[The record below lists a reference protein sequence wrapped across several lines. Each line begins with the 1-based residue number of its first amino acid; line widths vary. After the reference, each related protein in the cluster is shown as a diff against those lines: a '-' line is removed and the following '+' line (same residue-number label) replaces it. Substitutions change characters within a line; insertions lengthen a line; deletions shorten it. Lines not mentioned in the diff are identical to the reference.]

1 MQNPIGLAGI
11 VVILGIAVAFSSNRK
26 AINLRIVGA
35 AFGLQVVIAVMV
47 IYWDRG
53 QRAIEAMKDGVM
65 AVIGFSQAGIDMVFG
80 PLADTDV
87 IGFSFAINVLPI
99 IIFFSALMSVL
110 YHLRVM
116 EWIVKIV
123 GGALHRIIGTGAVES
138 MNAAANVF
146 VGQTE
151 APLAV
156 RPYLKNLTEPQM
168 FAVMVSG
175 LASIAGTVLAGYA
188 LMGAELEYLL
198 AAAFMAAPGGLLM
211 AKIIIPDDA
220 VVSSGHRE
228 KLTME
233 PSQHKNVILAAASGT
248 TDGLRLAANI
258 GAMLIAVVALIA
270 LFNGLVGGVL
280 GLVGIDGPPVLVELL
295 REAALGQELAEA
307 VLIPGSDKL
316 LFEAGLIIDEAAFVL
331 LEQNSISPVLV
342 TAPVTVQFI
351 LGKIFQPLMYLL
363 SVPWHEAQ
371 AAGALFGEKLILN
384 EFVAFSHLTVY
395 LEGMSP
401 RTIAIST
408 FMLCGFAN
416 LSSIAILLG
425 GLGVLVPEKR
435 DLIGRFGLKAVL
447 AGSLSNL
454 MSAALAGL
462 MLTF

>member
-1 MQNPIGLAGI
+1 MPNLIGIAGI
-11 VVILGIAVAFSSNRK
+11 VVILAIAFLFSSNRK

-35 AFGLQVVIAVMV
+35 AFGLQVVIATIVL
-47 IYWDRG
+47 YWDQGR
-53 QRAIEAMKDGVM
+53 RAIEFMSEGIM
-65 AVIGFSQAGIDMVFG
+65 AVIGFSKAGIDMVFG
-80 PLADTDV
+80 PLANTDV

-110 YHLRVM
+110 YHVRIM
-116 EWIVKIV
+116 EWVVKLV
-123 GGALHRIIGTGAVES
+123 GGFLHKVIGTGAVES

-156 RPYLKNLTEPQM
+156 RPYLKGLTEAQM

-188 LMGAELEYLL
+188 LMGAELKYLL

-211 AKIIIPDDA
+211 AKIVMPDDQ
-220 VVSSGHRE
+220 VVPAGGHE
-228 KLTME
+228 KLLME
-233 PSQHKNVILAAASGT
+233 RSQHKNVILAAASGT

-258 GAMLIAVVALIA
+258 GAMLIAFVALIA
-270 LFNGLVGGVL
+270 MFNGLVGWV
-280 GLVGIDGPPVLVELL
+280 
-295 REAALGQELAEA
+295 
-307 VLIPGSDKL
+307 
-316 LFEAGLIIDEAAFVL
+316 AGWFGYDLTL
-331 LEQNSISPVLV
+331 QM
-342 TAPVTVQFI
+342 I
-351 LGKIFQPLMYLL
+351 LGWIFRPLMFLL
-363 SVPWHEAQ
+363 SVPWEEAQ

-384 EFVAFSHLTVY
+384 EFVAFSHLNDY
-395 LEGMSP
+395 LAGMSA
-401 RTIAIST
+401 RTTAIVT
-408 FMLCGFAN
+408 FSLCGFAN

-435 DLIGRFGLKAVL
+435 DLIGQLGLKAVL

-462 MLTF
+462 LLTF

>member
-1 MQNPIGLAGI
+1 MQNLIGLAGI
-11 VVILGIAVAFSSNRK
+11 VVILAIAFAFSSNRK
-26 AINLRIVGA
+26 AINLRVVGA
-35 AFGLQVVIAVMV
+35 AFGLQVVIAALVL
-47 IYWDRG
+47 YWDRG
-53 QRAIEAMKDGVM
+53 QRAIEVMKDGVM
-65 AVIGFSQAGIDMVFG
+65 AVIGFSQAGINMVFG

-110 YHLRVM
+110 YHLRIM

-123 GGALHRIIGTGAVES
+123 GGALHKIIGTGAVES
-138 MNAAANVF
+138 MNAAANIF

-156 RPYLKNLTEPQM
+156 KPYLKGLTEPQM

-188 LMGAELEYLL
+188 LMGAELKYLL

-220 VVSSGHRE
+220 VVSSSQNEMLEME
-228 KLTME
+228 K
-233 PSQHKNVILAAASGT
+233 SQHKNVILAAASGT

-258 GAMLIAVVALIA
+258 GAMLIAFVALIA
-270 LFNGLVGGVL
+270 MVNGLVG
-280 GLVGIDGPPVLVELL
+280 LV
-295 REAALGQELAEA
+295 
-307 VLIPGSDKL
+307 
-316 LFEAGLIIDEAAFVL
+316 AGWFGYDLTL
-331 LEQNSISPVLV
+331 QM
-342 TAPVTVQFI
+342 I
-351 LGKIFQPLMYLL
+351 LGWIFSPLMYLL
-363 SVPWHEAQ
+363 SVPWEEAQ

-384 EFVAFSHLTVY
+384 EFVAFSHLNEY
-395 LEGMSP
+395 LAGMSA
-401 RTIAIST
+401 RTIAVVT
-408 FMLCGFAN
+408 FSLCGFAN

-435 DLIGRFGLKAVL
+435 DLIGQLGMKAVL

-454 MSAALAGL
+454 MSAALAGIL
-462 MLTF
+462 LTF